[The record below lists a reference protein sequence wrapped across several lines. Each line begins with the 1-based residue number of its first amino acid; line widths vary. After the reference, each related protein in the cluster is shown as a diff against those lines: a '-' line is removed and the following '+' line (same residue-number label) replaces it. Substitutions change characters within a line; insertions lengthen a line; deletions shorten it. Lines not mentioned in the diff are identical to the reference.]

1 MRTLIAQLTVLASS
15 TLLLTACG
23 GGATEDPSS
32 TAEESQSS
40 STATATAI
48 ETLWVDDSWTIE
60 DLAEDLCAEGGPHPT
75 PYSPQEDMFI
85 CGPTIAASQAC
96 AIEEGTEVVC
106 IVDAFGKRAIRF
118 DSPTA
123 AESTWGA
130 LTEDAVPVVVTLED
144 GVRCDTLMDEAD
156 HRMNPTTS
164 WYRCEDGS
172 ELATDT
178 DIENTFTRGET
189 WTVQRSFP
197 DQEEYVGTP
206 LSAVTFAGR

>member
-1 MRTLIAQLTVLASS
+1 MRTLIARLAVPAS
-15 TLLLTACG
+15 TALLLTACG

-75 PYSPQEDMFI
+75 PYSPQEEMFI
-85 CGPTIAASQAC
+85 CGATIAASQAC
-96 AIEEGTEVVC
+96 AIEDGTEVVC

-130 LTEDAVPVVVTLED
+130 PTEDAVPVVVTLED

-178 DIENTFTRGET
+178 DIENTFTRGES

-197 DQEEYVGTP
+197 DQEEYVETP